1 MKNDQSTKSDPQTP
15 KGLVFGRKKLGY
27 RTPNRFRRLVQ
38 RRNPALTQ
46 RTRSLGGHR

>member
-1 MKNDQSTKSDPQTP
+1 MKDDQDQKN
-15 KGLVFGRKKLGY
+15 KLKRKPLGY

-38 RRNPALTQ
+38 HRNPALFQ